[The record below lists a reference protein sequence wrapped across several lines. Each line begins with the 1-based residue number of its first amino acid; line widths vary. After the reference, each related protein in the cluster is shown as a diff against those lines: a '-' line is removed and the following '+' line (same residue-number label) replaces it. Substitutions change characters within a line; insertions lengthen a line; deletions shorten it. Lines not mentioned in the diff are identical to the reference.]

1 MDAEGDVKPWNKAEL
16 EKFHHFPASA
26 FEAEELSEV
35 AERQSDHSGARGI
48 FLHSAM
54 CAAYDQPFSSFS
66 HLLYRLIFQLLPRF
80 QMQLPLRSHV
90 RQPVW
95 LVLK

>member
-35 AERQSDHSGARGI
+35 AERQSDHSGASFYTVQCVQLMI
-48 FLHSAM
+48 NLFH
-54 CAAYDQPFSSFS
+54 PFPTC
-66 HLLYRLIFQLLPRF
+66 YID
-80 QMQLPLRSHV
+80 
-90 RQPVW
+90 
-95 LVLK
+95 